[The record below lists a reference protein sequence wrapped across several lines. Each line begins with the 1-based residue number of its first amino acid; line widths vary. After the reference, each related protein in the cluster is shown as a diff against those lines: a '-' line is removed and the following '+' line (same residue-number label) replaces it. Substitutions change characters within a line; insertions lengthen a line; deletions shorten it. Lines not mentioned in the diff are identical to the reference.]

1 MGFELDIFQDPQLQS
16 EFIEWLVDE
25 QAIDAQSHFEKLW
38 LYYANPKVEATGG
51 SASVYSLSGMAA
63 GAVVW

>member
-25 QAIDAQSHFEKLW
+25 QAISAQSHFEKLW
-38 LYYANPKVEATGG
+38 LYYANPKLKRPAAALPIG
-51 SASVYSLSGMAA
+51 S
-63 GAVVW
+63 